1 MHRFLSCCSVFV
13 TKFQLEIPSRA
24 KRLYVDRTRNNSV
37 PESMFTRLEKW
48 GVGGV
53 ENMGVDL
60 TVGSKAVSSPVALEV
75 GGCRPHQGHHHYRDD
90 GGHNFRHRVA
100 CMG

>member
-13 TKFQLEIPSRA
+13 TKFQLEIPSWA

-48 GVGGV
+48 GVGGGWRTWEWILPLV
-53 ENMGVDL
+53 LKQFLLRWRG
-60 TVGSKAVSSPVALEV
+60 
-75 GGCRPHQGHHHYRDD
+75 
-90 GGHNFRHRVA
+90 
-100 CMG
+100 